1 MSEPE
6 TYTPL
11 GEISKRIKTLQ
22 NSLAKDNIDGALIL
36 QSSDLFYFSG
46 TSQQAHLYIPADS
59 NPILMVRKDFGRARQ
74 ESPLENIVPLK
85 SPRQILHIL
94 KENNLS
100 IPKRIGMELDVLP
113 TNLYLNFQR
122 LFDKTEITDISH
134 SVRLVRAVKSSYEI
148 DMIRKAAQMSDKV
161 ASIVPEILF
170 EGISEIELAGLIEA
184 KARSLGHHG
193 IIRMRLWGAE
203 LFYGHVM
210 AGPSASVASYLSSPT
225 GGPGV
230 SPVVAQGPGFRKIK
244 KGEPVLVDFVFA
256 YQGYLSDHTRI
267 FAIDELPDDLLSA
280 QEAMLEIQSLIKK
293 EAKPGISSGKLY
305 DMAVQQASD
314 LGYADCFMG
323 VGEDRIRFV
332 GHGIG
337 IELDEY
343 PFLAKGQDLSLEA
356 GMIIALEPKVIFPG
370 KGVVGIE
377 NTHLVTQDG
386 LIQLGKFSEKINIV
400 STGPA

>member
-1 MSEPE
+1 MSGPE

-11 GEISKRIKTLQ
+11 GELSKRIKKLQ
-22 NSLAKDNIDGALIL
+22 DSLISDNMEGALIL
-36 QSSDLFYFSG
+36 QSSDLYYFSG
-46 TSQQAHLYIPADS
+46 TSQQAHLYIPAD
-59 NPILMVRKDFGRARQ
+59 NDPVLMVRKDFERARQ

-85 SPRQILHIL
+85 SPREILHIL
-94 KENNLS
+94 KKNNLT

-113 TNLYLNFQR
+113 TNLYLNFKR
-122 LFDKTEITDISH
+122 LFDKTEIIDISH
-134 SVRLVRAVKSSYEI
+134 SIRLIRAVKSSYET
-148 DMIRKAAQMSDKV
+148 DLIRKAAQMSDQV
-161 ASIVPEILF
+161 ASIVPEILS
-170 EGISEIELAGLIEA
+170 EGITEIELAGLIEA

-244 KGEPVLVDFVFA
+244 EGEPVLVDFVFA

-267 FAIDELPDDLLSA
+267 FAINGLPDNLLSA
-280 QEAMLEIQSLIKK
+280 QEAMLEIQSLIKM
-293 EAKPGISSGKLY
+293 EAKPGASSGSLY
-305 DMAVQQASD
+305 DIAVQRASE
-314 LGYADCFMG
+314 LGYADYFMG
-323 VGEDRIRFV
+323 VGESRIRFI
-332 GHGIG
+332 GHGVG

-343 PFLAKGQDLSLEA
+343 PFLAKGQDLPLEA

-377 NTHLVTQDG
+377 NTHLVTDEG
-386 LIQLGKFSEKINIV
+386 LEQLGKFNEKINIV
-400 STGPA
+400 FADFA